1 VKALAFY
8 DAGQYSLAM
17 DAVLSAPGAETNPEA
32 LLLMADLSIRLGR
45 WEDSLDYFSR
55 VRELDSGRYATSI
68 VYANPAYLHLKRK
81 DYATAEAISR
91 EGLAQYPDN
100 IHLWSILLD
109 ALILQNTEEK
119 YLEAQTLAQS
129 MADNPVAIGEGA
141 DGFMDSTTR
150 KVLLMKYFPAT
161 YFNLNQL
168 WQLRSENPDNRY
180 LLEFL
185 GWSLIKEQVFPQ
197 ALAYFDSLEKDIQQ
211 EDSPEGEVVLEWLPY
226 YRALTYALNGQYQE
240 AYANMDAVWPSGRDS
255 YYYYNK
261 ALISA
266 QRGLSA
272 HEDTIRAFNKAI
284 ETWEK
289 NRLIE
294 NNLPF
299 EAQLYAQFAVYL
311 ASHARLEKDE
321 QDAFR
326 YINRAVRL
334 QPRDPRIQTWYNLI
348 TERKIYDQTQE

>member
-1 VKALAFY
+1 
-8 DAGQYSLAM
+8 
-17 DAVLSAPGAETNPEA
+17 
-32 LLLMADLSIRLGR
+32 MADLSIRLGR